1 MARDLGPDDA
11 GDEVAEVVLESHMG
25 TTVGAPGEVQVSR
38 LDRGL
43 PQLEAAAQPHTYLTS
58 ARSATYGWRMPNTER
73 GTAVSKIKLNNTHVL
88 IAYSKPGDVEAAF
101 WIEDDKGNGQKV
113 TAKDA
118 LALTAMATRANV

>member
-1 MARDLGPDDA
+1 
-11 GDEVAEVVLESHMG
+11 
-25 TTVGAPGEVQVSR
+25 
-38 LDRGL
+38 
-43 PQLEAAAQPHTYLTS
+43 
-58 ARSATYGWRMPNTER
+58 MPNTER